1 MKIVKLTMILLICF
15 SAIPAALIAAEADY
29 LSVSSVGRHAKLTF
43 VNDFLIPANKTTVNL
58 RESGRG
64 DASVVSTCTVE
75 MTESSLDARV
85 LKSGAQIIFTGEA
98 EESEAGEWKIH
109 VLKVEQPE
117 AIKSVACQAMRIDN
131 HFKWH
136 PTLVIIWDLKA
147 AFSGFAKL
155 TMPEPVEIPTP

>member
-1 MKIVKLTMILLICF
+1 MNIFRIILVFL
-15 SAIPAALIAAEADY
+15 AAFVATPVVLNAAEVDY

-43 VNDFLIPANKTTVNL
+43 VNDLLVPANKTTVNL

-64 DASVVSTCTVE
+64 DGSVVSTCSVE
-75 MTESSLDARV
+75 MTENSLDARV
-85 LKSGAQIIFTGEA
+85 LKAGAQIIFTGEV

-117 AIKSVACQAMRIDN
+117 AIKSVTCQAMRIDN
-131 HFKWH
+131 QFKWH